1 MAQDSD
7 EVVIGSSGDIYVAP
21 VGTTLPTDP
30 TASLA
35 AGWSGSLGY
44 VTEDGVQ
51 WAPNF
56 EINQIPAWQSF
67 YPVRTLITGRN
78 ISVGFSLMQ
87 WNTPSLI
94 LAFGGGAVTEPS
106 GNVFRYSPPSASELD
121 ERALIVEWADGDKDY
136 RLVVPKGLVS
146 DLGETQL
153 ARTEAA
159 VLPITFTIN
168 APPEGQDP
176 WYLLT
181 NDPAFVLGS

>member
-7 EVVIGSSGDIYVAP
+7 EVVVGASGDIYVAP

-30 TASLA
+30 TAALA
-35 AGWSGSLGY
+35 GGWSGALGY
-44 VTEDGVQ
+44 ITEEGVS

-67 YPVRTLITGRN
+67 YPVRTLVTARN
-78 ISVGFSLMQ
+78 ITVGFALMQ
-87 WNTPSLI
+87 WNTPSLV
-94 LAFGGGAVTEPS
+94 LAFGGGEVTEPS
-106 GNVFRYSPPSASELD
+106 NNVFRYSPPDASELD
-121 ERALIVEWADGDKDY
+121 ERALIVEWADGDKNY

-146 DLGETQL
+146 DLGESQL

-168 APPEGQDP
+168 APPAGEDP
-176 WYLLT
+176 WFLLT
-181 NDPAFVLGS
+181 DDPAFTLGS